1 MEMNMLSPS
10 DLTTLRRSLRDE
22 HVLSV
27 FVDRSATD
35 PAEQRAWRTALDN
48 RFVVLRD
55 GLHGSSPD
63 ERDKFERCVDLAVK
77 ALEELGPT
85 AGASGWAA
93 FITADGVRDGRALTA
108 GTPTF
113 AMWSQGAWLVP
124 CLRDAREDRSVVVVA
139 DSRHTSIH
147 AYHNGVV
154 ERVDRVRA
162 HHEVQN
168 PPLHMGSPSRT
179 GFHPG
184 THGAT
189 GHDAAQR
196 GSLAGRDHMI
206 ADAVERISRLAGDDA
221 WILIAGIKTVRAR
234 LLADLAPVAPD
245 RVLELESL
253 DVHASDAEITD
264 AARAGASTLRD
275 ALDSRRIHEIVEA
288 AGPHGL
294 GALGA
299 EATKDAL
306 DHACVRQLYVTGRY
320 VAEHPAEA
328 ETAVRESL
336 DQNAPV
342 EEVSGKAADL
352 LDGLG
357 GIAAALRFRPTA
369 TRATRAA

>member
-1 MEMNMLSPS
+1 MLSPS
-10 DLTTLRRSLRDE
+10 DLTTLRRSLRDD

-35 PAEQRAWRTALDN
+35 PAEQRAWRTALDH

-55 GLHGSSPD
+55 ELQGSSPD

-85 AGASGWAA
+85 AGTSGWAA
-93 FITADGVRDGRALTA
+93 FITADGVRDARALTV
-108 GTPTF
+108 GTATF
-113 AMWSQGAWLVP
+113 AMWSKGAWLVP
-124 CLRDAREDRSVVVVA
+124 CLRDIRRDRSVVVIA
-139 DSRHTSIH
+139 DSRHASIH

-168 PPLHMGSPSRT
+168 PPLHMGALSRP

-196 GSLAGRDHMI
+196 GSLAGRDHMLD
-206 ADAVERISRLAGDDA
+206 DAVERVSRHASDDA
-221 WILIAGIKTVRAR
+221 WILVAGIKAVRAR
-234 LLADLAPVAPD
+234 LLADLTALAPD

-253 DVHASDAEITD
+253 DVHGSDAEIAD
-264 AARAGASTLRD
+264 AARAGASVLRD
-275 ALDSRRIHEIVEA
+275 TLDSRRIHEIVEA

-294 GALGA
+294 GAVGA

-306 DHACVRQLYVTGRY
+306 DHVCVHQLYVTDRY
-320 VAEHPAEA
+320 VAEHPVEA

-336 DQNAPV
+336 DQHAGV
-342 EEVSGKAADL
+342 EEVSGKAAEL

>member
-1 MEMNMLSPS
+1 MNMLTPS
-10 DLTTLRRSLRDE
+10 DLTALRRSLRDE

-27 FVDRSATD
+27 FVDRSASD

-48 RFVVLRD
+48 RFAVLRD
-55 GLHGSSPD
+55 GLQGSSED
-63 ERDKFERCVDLAVK
+63 ERDQFERCVDLAVK

-85 AGASGWAA
+85 AGAAGWAA
-93 FITADGVRDGRALTA
+93 FITADGMRESRALTI

-124 CLRDAREDRSVVVVA
+124 CLASTRKDRSIVVIA
-139 DSRHTSIH
+139 DSRHTAIH
-147 AYHNGVV
+147 AFHNGVV
-154 ERVDRVRA
+154 EQIDRVRA

-168 PPLHMGSPSRT
+168 PPLHMASPPRI

-206 ADAVERISRLAGDDA
+206 ADAVERVSRHAGDDA
-221 WILIAGIKTVRAR
+221 WILVAGIKAVRAR
-234 LLADLAPVAPD
+234 LLADLTAAVAG

-253 DVHASDAEITD
+253 DVHASDAEIAD
-264 AARAGASTLRD
+264 AARAGASMLCD

-294 GALGA
+294 GAVGA
-299 EATKDAL
+299 EATKEAL
-306 DHACVRQLYVTGRY
+306 DHVCVHQLYLTERY

-336 DQNAPV
+336 DQNARV
-342 EEVSGKAADL
+342 EEVSAKAAEL